1 MPRRPS
7 AIAAVMSRSLS
18 SMARSL
24 GNPSAADRAHHSGRF
39 RPAGSRPPPP
49 TSRSRPER
57 RMSAVS
63 AQAAG
68 RSGPSAGPASGG
80 RRVKGKRVQ
89 AVVLAAALA
98 VGYTGAAVYSAM
110 AAPSL
115 PIITDFGPGDGLTRF
130 VLTAENDVATPD
142 LVHSLESVDGIV
154 TAQPL
159 HDGRVLVPTEGLL
172 PQHLA
177 AVEGVGDVEFDTTV
191 PVAATVDDPYI
202 PAYGYHLDNTG
213 SNAYRQTTVV
223 PDADTDAPESWDLT
237 TGEGMVVAV
246 VDTGYDSDHPDM
258 AGALW
263 SNPAESCGS
272 VDQDSNG
279 KAGDCHGW
287 NFYANNADIDN
298 GTYGEHGTSV
308 SGVVGARA
316 DNGLGLAGIAPDVTI
331 MPLVIGG
338 GSNVSVTAAV
348 EASRPRGRR
357 HQRLLGRTVQR
368 AGSRC
373 APVGDHLCRR
383 PRRPLRGGSR
393 QRQRQPGH
401 QCLLPGQP
409 DRAERR
415 DRRLFHRRR
424 HRQRLLR
431 LRGDLRRPVRPGHR
445 HRLDHEYGRVRGL
458 QRHIARGADGGR
470 RGGALPLGHAVG
482 HCSGDQAGPARRRRP
497 DPGSGGEVGDRRA
510 AHPGPAH
517 RRRA

>member
-1 MPRRPS
+1 MKS
-7 AIAAVMSRSLS
+7 
-18 SMARSL
+18 
-24 GNPSAADRAHHSGRF
+24 
-39 RPAGSRPPPP
+39 
-49 TSRSRPER
+49 
-57 RMSAVS
+57 
-63 AQAAG
+63 
-68 RSGPSAGPASGG
+68 
-80 RRVKGKRVQ
+80 KRVQ

-98 VGYTGAAVYSAM
+98 VGYAGAAVYSAM

-115 PIITDFGPGDGLTRF
+115 PIITDFGPGDGLTRL

-142 LVHSLESVDGIV
+142 LVHSLESVDGVV

-159 HDGRVLVPTEGLL
+159 HDGRVLVATEGLL

-177 AVEGVGDVEFDTTV
+177 AVEGVADVEFDTTV
-191 PVAATVDDPYI
+191 PVAAMVDDPYI

-223 PDADTDAPESWDLT
+223 PDADTDAPDSWDLT

-263 SNPAESCGS
+263 TNPAESCGS
-272 VDQDSNG
+272 VDRDGNG

-348 EASRPRGRR
+348 EAIRYAVDHGADVINASWGGPFSGPALDGLRSAITYAADHGVLFVAAAGNDSGNRDTSAFYPASLTEWNVVTVGSSTAADTVSDFSAYGATSVDLFAPGTVIASITNTGGYGASSGTSLAAPMVAAAVALYRSVMPSATAAEIKQALLDDVDPTRALVGKSVTGGR
-357 HQRLLGRTVQR
+357 LSLGRLT
-368 AGSRC
+368 
-373 APVGDHLCRR
+373 
-383 PRRPLRGGSR
+383 
-393 QRQRQPGH
+393 
-401 QCLLPGQP
+401 
-409 DRAERR
+409 
-415 DRRLFHRRR
+415 
-424 HRQRLLR
+424 
-431 LRGDLRRPVRPGHR
+431 
-445 HRLDHEYGRVRGL
+445 
-458 QRHIARGADGGR
+458 
-470 RGGALPLGHAVG
+470 
-482 HCSGDQAGPARRRRP
+482 
-497 DPGSGGEVGDRRA
+497 
-510 AHPGPAH
+510 
-517 RRRA
+517 